1 MILGEVIG
9 NLWATR
15 KEEGLTGLKFLV
27 VQPDSS
33 TSTSISNQSNLVAV
47 DRIGAGVGDK
57 VMVTRGSSASY
68 VEESNRIPIDA
79 IIIGIVDAVEVERGV
94 ENG

>member
-27 VQPDSS
+27 VRPDS
-33 TSTSISNQSNLVAV
+33 STSISNQSNLVAV

-68 VEESNRIPIDA
+68 VEESNPIPIDA

>member
-27 VQPDSS
+27 VRPVSS
-33 TSTSISNQSNLVAV
+33 IQNTSQSNLVAV

-57 VMVTRGSSASY
+57 VMVTRGSSASNIE
-68 VEESNRIPIDA
+68 VDNPIPIDA
-79 IIIGIVDAVEVERGV
+79 IIIGIVDAVEVERGE